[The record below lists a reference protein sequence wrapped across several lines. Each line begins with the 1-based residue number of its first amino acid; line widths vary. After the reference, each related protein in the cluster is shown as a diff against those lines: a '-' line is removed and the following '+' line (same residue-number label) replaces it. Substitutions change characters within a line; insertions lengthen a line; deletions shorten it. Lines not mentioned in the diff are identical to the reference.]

1 MANILN
7 NASTHS
13 LLILDEIGRGTST
26 YDGLSIAWAV
36 VEYIHNHPKLKS
48 RTFFATHYHELT
60 TMPEFLPQVCNYNVV
75 VSESNNDVVFLHK
88 IIEGA
93 CDKSYGIHV
102 AQLAGIP
109 NPVINR
115 ANDLLHQF
123 EKESEE
129 PIFFSK
135 QPSPEQPTLFKES
148 NPLLEKLDK
157 LDIESISPIE
167 ALNTIYKWKQEFNK

>member
-1 MANILN
+1 
-7 NASTHS
+7 
-13 LLILDEIGRGTST
+13 
-26 YDGLSIAWAV
+26 
-36 VEYIHNHPKLKS
+36 
-48 RTFFATHYHELT
+48 
-60 TMPEFLPQVCNYNVV
+60 MPEFLPQVCNYNVA
-75 VSESNNDVVFLHK
+75 VSESDNEVVFLHK
-88 IIEGA
+88 IIEGG

-123 EKESEE
+123 EKEDEK
-129 PIFFSK
+129 PISFSK
-135 QPSPEQPTLFKES
+135 QPSSGQPTLFSES
-148 NPLLEKLDK
+148 NPLLDKLDE